1 MSYNNNI
8 LDTEITYLKGVG
20 PKRASLLSSELGIK
34 YFKDLLSHFPFR
46 YIDKTQF
53 HKISEIQINN
63 TAVQL
68 KGKITSLQSLGQG
81 RALRLVAN
89 FQDETGNIEL
99 VWFKGIKWLKS
110 KIALNQEYL
119 VYGKPTVFG
128 RKLNI
133 THPEI
138 EKAEVDIELNSK
150 LQAVYSSTEKLVG
163 IGLNSKGFNKLF
175 SNLIPI
181 VEASLSDNLNSFINE
196 KYSLISH
203 KESIKTIHQ
212 PADYESIKKAQ
223 FRLKYEEFF
232 FIQLRLLEQNLIRKE
247 KFKGFIFE
255 EVGEIFNSFYKNN
268 IPFELTGAQKRV
280 IKEVRKDFAVGK
292 QMNRLLQGD
301 VGSGKTLV
309 ALLCMLIAAD
319 NKFQSAL
326 MAPTEILAQQ
336 HYNTI
341 SNFLQGI
348 DIKVD
353 ILTGS
358 TPTAKRR
365 ELLENLKNGNINILI
380 GTHALIE
387 PVVVFNNLGFVVI
400 DEQHRF
406 GVQQRAKL
414 WAKGKA
420 LPHVLVMTA
429 TPIPRTMAMTL
440 YGDLDYSVID
450 ELPPGRKAV
459 QTYHYGDS
467 KRIALFGF
475 MKKQIKAGRQIYVV
489 YPLISESETLDL
501 KDLEDGYNSISR
513 EFPRPKYNISI
524 VHGKMKAKDKEYEMQ
539 RFKNGETQIMV
550 ATTVIEVGVDVPNAS
565 AMVIENA
572 ERFGLSQLHQLRGRV
587 GRGADQ
593 AYCIL
598 MSSYKL
604 SNEAKTRLETMV
616 KTSDGFE
623 IADVDLKLRGPG
635 DLQGTQQSGILALKI
650 ADLVKDEQLLRYA
663 RNDALDLL
671 KDDPKL
677 EKEENRKIK
686 KYLKELKVD
695 SPNWGVIS

>member
-1 MSYNNNI
+1 MPKNI
-8 LDTEITYLKGVG
+8 DILNTEITYLKSVG
-20 PKRASLLSSELGIK
+20 PKRASLLNSELGVK
-34 YFKDLLSHFPFR
+34 YFKDLLSYYPFR
-46 YIDKTQF
+46 YVDRTQF
-53 HKISEIQINN
+53 HKISDIQINN

-81 RALRLVAN
+81 RAIRLVAN

-99 VWFKGIKWLKS
+99 VWFKGIKWLKD
-110 KIALNQEYL
+110 KLKLNQEYL
-119 VYGKPTVFG
+119 VYGKPTIFG

-138 EKAEVDIELNSK
+138 EKAETDIELNSK

-175 SNLIPI
+175 NNLIPI
-181 VEASLSDNLNSFINE
+181 VEASISDNLNENITE
-196 KYSLISH
+196 KYNLISH
-203 KESIKTIHQ
+203 RESIKIIHQ
-212 PADYESIKKAQ
+212 PTNYESIKKAQ

-247 KFKGFIFE
+247 KFKGFVF
-255 EVGEIFNSFYKNN
+255 GEIGNIFNSFYQNN
-268 IPFELTGAQKRV
+268 LPFELTGAQKRV
-280 IKEVRKDFAVGK
+280 IKEIRNDFATGK

-319 NKFQSAL
+319 NNFQSAI

-336 HYNTI
+336 HYYTI
-341 SNFLQGI
+341 SKFLEGI
-348 DIKVD
+348 NIKVD

-358 TPTAKRR
+358 TPTAKRK
-365 ELLENLKNGNINILI
+365 ELLTNLKNGSLNILI

-387 PVVVFNNLGFVVI
+387 PVVVFQNLGFVVI

-414 WAKGKA
+414 WAKGRA

-475 MKKQIKAGRQIYVV
+475 MKKQIEAGRQIYVV

-513 EFPRPKYNISI
+513 EFPMPKYNISV

-565 AMVIENA
+565 VMVIENA

-616 KTSDGFE
+616 NTSDGFE

-663 RNDALDLL
+663 RNDALDLQR
-671 KDDPKL
+671 KKEKKL
-677 EKEENRKIK
+677 EQN
-686 KYLKELKVD
+686 
-695 SPNWGVIS
+695 